1 MAIGM
6 DKLAGP
12 VSPGD
17 IIMRNEEAPR
27 GAAAL
32 LNKMINKGTRG
43 MYKLPEAEKEMPG
56 FMKDAIKE
64 SEQAAVDPSDF
75 RTILRILEAGGNPED
90 YMEQVKLDAS
100 DFRTILKLL
109 QQGFSMEEIENM
121 TQASMTKDGP
131 TKGLTMKDIANL
143 DKAAVQGGTIN
154 FLGEQPEVTAPI
166 RAQSHV
172 DSPPTQLA
180 YITDAEKDLLVK
192 ANIHGSM
199 DGKPNP
205 GPAGIASLDDFY
217 TYIDEKGDT
226 QIGGGS
232 GQQVFDSGVDIPQG
246 GAGGDP
252 SLAGGYES
260 SEAEGIG
267 PGQAVTNPFD
277 EKGNFV
283 GSTIIDAPAFAGPPS
298 EKFQTGST
306 DSTTANKALDLLN
319 KEIANLEKDKELS
332 KEEETRLK
340 GLYERR
346 FNILGGK
353 TQQGE
358 SQIAT
363 DDEEE
368 DKEKK
373 KNDFQKLM
381 QLIMPGSQLLGEA
394 LSAPPI
400 LDFNKEQQ
408 ARVDQ
413 LLKDYQKK
421 TGGNILDILPRGKG
435 EYYRDDGTLTREGFV
450 KAMRA
455 IDMGDGASALA
466 TLKRDQPVDY
476 YDKMGMPA
484 TSGELADLG
493 GKAALQK
500 TADGKGYITP
510 DGRTISKEQ
519 GDKYN
524 NMIFEARML
533 TNKKKDDDLSK
544 RGVGTAAPAAVK
556 KPMEE
561 IAKEQSEYA
570 GMFDVPGTM
579 MFEGKE
585 VPVGR
590 RFSTNIEDVMKRAL
604 EGTSERQL
612 EPFAQYVKRRRDFLG
627 EDEDEF
633 FDEEGNVI
641 YGGVA

>member
-43 MYKLPEAEKEMPG
+43 MYKLPEAQKEMPG
-56 FMKDAIKE
+56 FMKDA
-64 SEQAAVDPSDF
+64 
-75 RTILRILEAGGNPED
+75 
-90 YMEQVKLDAS
+90 MENMEEVKLDAS

-131 TKGLTMKDIANL
+131 TKGLTMMDIANL

-180 YITDAEKDLLVK
+180 YITDEEKDLLVK

-217 TYIDEKGDT
+217 TYIDDKGDT

-232 GQQVFDSGVDIPQG
+232 GEQVFASGVDSGQQSTGQEPG
-246 GAGGDP
+246 G
-252 SLAGGYES
+252 GGYQS
-260 SEAEGIG
+260 SEAFGIG
-267 PGQAVTNPFD
+267 PGEAVTNPFD

-283 GSTIIDAPAFAGPPS
+283 GSTIIDAPAFTGPPS
-298 EKFQTGST
+298 EKFQTGSS
-306 DSTTANKALDLLN
+306 DSTNSQLDGINKLIAAEEAK
-319 KEIANLEKDKELS
+319 KEKEGKDYKDDKYLREL
-332 KEEETRLK
+332 
-340 GLYERR
+340 YDRR
-346 FNILGGK
+346 FNVLGGK
-353 TQQGE
+353 TSTGE
-358 SQIAT
+358 SKTAT

-368 DKEKK
+368 DEKSSFEK
-373 KNDFQKLM
+373 VM
-381 QLIMPGSQLLGEA
+381 QLLIPGANLLGEA
-394 LSAPPI
+394 FSAPPI
-400 LDFNKEQQ
+400 LDFNEAQQ
-408 ARVDQ
+408 ARVNQ

-455 IDMGDGASALA
+455 IDMGDGASALS
-466 TLKRDQPVDY
+466 TLKRDQPEDY
-476 YDKMGMPA
+476 YGKMGMPA
-484 TSGELADLG
+484 TSGGLADLG

-570 GMFDVPGTM
+570 GTFDVPGTM

-590 RFSTNIEDVMKRAL
+590 RFSTDIGDVMKRAL